1 MCNSVLRVKRRLL
14 ALLLI
19 VGCMAISAPAFARVC
34 FLPDSKDCGIPG
46 IKDIPETCD
55 GINTFTDVDDC
66 KNNMA
71 DGQKCEP
78 VNEGGCYAATCEYAN
93 KAACEADVDEYCTD
107 NSYYFC
113 EYDSSIGCYVLNKQ
127 ECSYNTENKC
137 AGYTLDQ
144 EEDGKTCCACTR
156 TTCKKCGQT
165 KDVTKYKCIET
176 KYQEVGCDDFDKTE
190 AEADTLKAQNYT
202 CTSCTREKQKQTCD
216 GSWDKYGNGET
227 VYKCTRCTETKDCS
241 DYTYTTLS
249 DTTNATSCNNGC
261 GETKWKCNVGYSYDS
276 ATKSCKKKVEECTY
290 VYRWLDANDAHNT
303 YIESGENYKCSINTD
318 CFKGIRANPS
328 VLLSGTGT
336 PGVMPIYNKISNTSK
351 SCKRDGK
358 TYYETICQ
366 GTPEKKCSGRTFTP
380 NGCVSEGYQQ
390 YGSEGFIITGTR
402 WGSCSCNASEGKY
415 DTTEECQ
422 RNNPTK
428 KCWVY
433 TGHCAQTCESLGY
446 YSTKELCEQ
455 GKGSLETCDSHG
467 PCYRRTMNGFIIQY
481 ASDLNRRWKCSDHG
495 IVSYY
500 SYSAYLMNVKFN
512 SKTNKYEASGSTVYD
527 VYDEASAYT
536 AGMYFVCITGGD
548 PSAPTVSVDRILIKG
563 TRGQVGEP
571 YTVMCFSNNAH
582 TYYGT
587 ECVQSTENHT
597 NVFCKE
603 FTFENGKQYYIDM
616 RFSSSSDPT
625 GLKCYQ

>member
-14 ALLLI
+14 TLLLI

-66 KNNMA
+66 KNNIA

-78 VNEGGCYAATCEYAN
+78 INEGGCYAATCEYAD

-107 NSYYFC
+107 NNYYFC

-137 AGYTLDQ
+137 TGYTLDQ

-176 KYQEVGCDDFDKTE
+176 KYQEVGCDDFDKTK

-216 GSWDKYGNGET
+216 GSWDKFSDGTT
-227 VYKCTRCTETKDCS
+227 VYKCTKCTETKDCS

-261 GETKWKCNVGYSYDS
+261 GETKWKCKDGYTYD
-276 ATKSCKKKVEECTY
+276 E
-290 VYRWLDANDAHNT
+290 
-303 YIESGENYKCSINTD
+303 
-318 CFKGIRANPS
+318 
-328 VLLSGTGT
+328 
-336 PGVMPIYNKISNTSK
+336 TSK
-351 SCKRDGK
+351 SCKKGCNITIACNMKPLGERSDIDNTTKGMSIDIRYSCTISNYDDVKSYLDKLNLVIK
-358 TYYETICQ
+358 TKLACVQGDSNIVKSGQYYEMTKIPFSKATSSTFS
-366 GTPEKKCSGRTFTP
+366 GTYELYNPLYKDKLDCGSNHTSYEETTYELDNQTGCTLSTTTKKNTC
-380 NGCVSEGYQQ
+380 
-390 YGSEGFIITGTR
+390 
-402 WGSCSCNASEGKY
+402 ASWNLKTETEANCGAGEIFEQ
-415 DTTEECQ
+415 DTTHKTDDNGDKCG
-422 RNNPTK
+422 TCVK
-428 KCWVY
+428 KN
-433 TGHCAQTCESLGY
+433 H
-446 YSTKELCEQ
+446 
-455 GKGSLETCDSHG
+455 D
-467 PCYRRTMNGFIIQY
+467 GFTIQY
-481 ASDLNRRWKCSDHG
+481 ATGLNRNWTCGGSF
-495 IVSYY
+495 Y
-500 SYSAYLMNVKFN
+500 SYSAYLMKVKFN
-512 SKTNKYEASGSTVYD
+512 SKTYKYEALGSTTYD

-536 AGMYFVCITGGD
+536 AGTYFVCITGGT

-571 YTVMCFSNNAH
+571 YTAMCFSNNAH
-582 TYYGT
+582 TYNGT
-587 ECVQSTENHT
+587 ECVKATEIHT
-597 NVFCKE
+597 NVICKE
-603 FTFENGKQYYIDM
+603 FMFEKGKQYYIDM
-616 RFSSSSDPT
+616 RFSSSFSD
-625 GLKCYQ
+625 GVKCYQ